1 MNNKTLKEDCKKTD
15 YPDLEKLPD
24 HNKLKHF
31 VYALLN
37 KPRWF
42 IEDLYEKY
50 FLKQKIELEEAKLEL
65 EKKELELTL
74 LRIQIQELS
83 VQSKTKLKIIK

>member
-1 MNNKTLKEDCKKTD
+1 MKTD
-15 YPDLEKLPD
+15 YPDLEKLPN
-24 HNKLKHF
+24 HNHLKHF
-31 VYALLN
+31 INWLWN
-37 KPRWF
+37 KPQWLF
-42 IEDLYEKY
+42 KDLYEKY

>member
-1 MNNKTLKEDCKKTD
+1 MEKKTD
-15 YPDLEKLPD
+15 YPDLENLPD
-24 HNKLKHF
+24 HNRLKHF
-31 VYALLN
+31 INWLWN
-37 KPRWF
+37 KPQWLF
-42 IEDLYEKY
+42 EDLYEKY

-83 VQSKTKLKIIK
+83 VQSKTILKIIK

>member
-1 MNNKTLKEDCKKTD
+1 MNKKTN
-15 YPDLEKLPD
+15 YPDLERSPD
-24 HNKLKHF
+24 HNHLQHF
-31 VYALLN
+31 INWLWN
-37 KPRWF
+37 KPKWLF
-42 IEDLYEKY
+42 EDLYEKY

-83 VQSKTKLKIIK
+83 EQSKTILKIIK